1 MECKKKVSFR
11 LIKGGSMFETIAY
24 RIKLDMSYEA
34 ALEGLTRILL
44 EEGFSVMT
52 NLELRNATGLVLDQG
67 KQRFSILSLGDPAMS
82 IQATQLGQAILP
94 VNITI
99 EEDAQGSVICIGKLE
114 TELVQGLVSSKGDIK
129 DLSMT
134 TLKRLELVAD
144 SLRLSSEL
152 SKIESV

>member
-1 MECKKKVSFR
+1 
-11 LIKGGSMFETIAY
+11 MFETIAY
-24 RIKLDMSYEA
+24 RMKLDMSYEA

-67 KQRFSILSLGDPAMS
+67 KQRFSILSLGDPAIS
-82 IQATQLGQAILP
+82 LRETQLRQVILP

-114 TELVQGLVSSKGDIK
+114 TELVQGLVSSK
-129 DLSMT
+129 
-134 TLKRLELVAD
+134 A
-144 SLRLSSEL
+144 
-152 SKIESV
+152 

>member
-1 MECKKKVSFR
+1 
-11 LIKGGSMFETIAY
+11 MFETIAY
-24 RIKLDMSYEA
+24 RMKLDMSYEA

-52 NLELRNATGLVLDQG
+52 NLELWNATSLVLDKG
-67 KQRFSILSLGDPAMS
+67 KQRFSILSLGDPAIS
-82 IQATQLGQAILP
+82 LRETQLSQVILP

-114 TELVQGLVSSKGDIK
+114 TELVQDLVSSKGNLT

-134 TLKRLELVAD
+134 MLKRLELVAD

-152 SKIESV
+152 AQIGSVR